1 MTMKSN
7 CQLLGA
13 KNTKYPVLL
22 WIDWALFQGNKAM
35 DCCF

>member
-1 MTMKSN
+1 MTIKSN

-13 KNTKYPVLL
+13 KNTKYPVLYMNRL
-22 WIDWALFQGNKAM
+22 GFIKGNKAM